1 MAKIYQIYDI
11 RESFFDREITSSA
24 LECGIPGTDQT
35 NLETNGNDTEA
46 EISNIEAEAPEG
58 KN

>member
-35 NLETNGNDTEA
+35 NSNGTEA
-46 EISNIEAEAPEG
+46 EIPDMELEALEG